1 MSTFFKIC
9 LHSFTKDIQ
18 QSKRELC
25 LKEVLVFV
33 CVCVWWGGSHLF
45 RPGGGGTQPQ
55 RNLYDEESNKYLSKL
70 EGQIGVQLQL
80 VDGGREQGKG
90 RGISQCLLHSKK

>member
-1 MSTFFKIC
+1 MG

-18 QSKRELC
+18 QSKRGIF
-25 LKEVLVFV
+25 KGSVLVF
-33 CVCVWWGGSHLF
+33 GGVLILILF
-45 RPGGGGTQPQ
+45 ALGATQP
-55 RNLYDEESNKYLSKL
+55 RGKLYDEESNKYLSKL
-70 EGQIGVQLQL
+70 GGQIGVQLQL